1 MAAAPYKP
9 DHCGAAQIRF
19 FLLSVAMPILR
30 CGRLFWLPL
39 YFGSTSA
46 SLRLGGFF
54 PFFCIAVSQANLV
67 LFTMWL
73 GLFSAEPLA

>member
-1 MAAAPYKP
+1 MPIARLEVFMAAAPYKP

-39 YFGSTSA
+39 YFGSTSMQA
-46 SLRLGGFF
+46 YVWVGFS
-54 PFFCIAVSQANLV
+54 P
-67 LFTMWL
+67 
-73 GLFSAEPLA
+73 FSA